1 MPAAV
6 EASSVN
12 APLGPSVER
21 CTSNPLSLDELS
33 RQLTSIRVSDTAT
46 AFAFDGAFTAGPVA
60 PAASVRKTGSTGW
73 LRSQPTTHSSK
84 SELPTQ
90 TRGTASIR
98 PSRGTSAGH
107 TLSTTALVH
116 EAYLK
121 LVNIHQVEWRD
132 RAHFFAMAARLM
144 RRILIDYARGKR
156 REKRG
161 GDAVQVQLTDAFDV
175 PGPVAADDL
184 VALDE
189 ALARLEA
196 QSERQCRVVECRCFA
211 GLSLEETAQTLG
223 ISVATVKR
231 DWDFS
236 RAWLNR
242 ELGNS

>member
-1 MPAAV
+1 V
-6 EASSVN
+6 D
-12 APLGPSVER
+12 ER
-21 CTSNPLSLDELS
+21 ADITGLLRELS
-33 RQLTSIRVSDTAT
+33 QGRRDALDRLIPIVYEELRRIAHGQLRREHT
-46 AFAFDGAFTAGPVA
+46 
-60 PAASVRKTGSTGW
+60 
-73 LRSQPTTHSSK
+73 
-84 SELPTQ
+84 
-90 TRGTASIR
+90 
-98 PSRGTSAGH
+98 GH
-107 TLSTTALVH
+107 TLSTTGLVH

-175 PGPVAADDL
+175 PGPVAVEDL

-211 GLSLEETAQTLG
+211 GLSLEETAHALG

-242 ELGNS
+242 ELGTA

>member
-1 MPAAV
+1 MDERADITGLLRELSQGHHEALDRLMPIV
-6 EASSVN
+6 Y
-12 APLGPSVER
+12 
-21 CTSNPLSLDELS
+21 DEL
-33 RQLTSIRVSDTAT
+33 RRIAHAQLR
-46 AFAFDGAFTAGPVA
+46 
-60 PAASVRKTGSTGW
+60 RE
-73 LRSQPTTHSSK
+73 HS
-84 SELPTQ
+84 
-90 TRGTASIR
+90 
-98 PSRGTSAGH
+98 GH
-107 TLSTTALVH
+107 TLSTTGLVH

-144 RRILIDYARGKR
+144 RRILIDYARGKK

-161 GDAVQVQLTDAFDV
+161 GDAVHVQLTEAFDV

-242 ELGNS
+242 ELRTS

>member
-1 MPAAV
+1 MHPRGADGAVDERADITGLLRELSQGHHEALDRLMPIV
-6 EASSVN
+6 Y
-12 APLGPSVER
+12 
-21 CTSNPLSLDELS
+21 DEL
-33 RQLTSIRVSDTAT
+33 RRIAHGQLRD
-46 AFAFDGAFTAGPVA
+46 
-60 PAASVRKTGSTGW
+60 
-73 LRSQPTTHSSK
+73 
-84 SELPTQ
+84 E
-90 TRGTASIR
+90 R
-98 PSRGTSAGH
+98 PGH

-116 EAYLK
+116 EAYFK
-121 LVNIHQVEWRD
+121 LVDVRRMEWRD

-144 RRILIDYARGKR
+144 RRILIDYARGKK

-161 GDAVQVQLTDAFDV
+161 GDAVHVQLTEAFDV

-242 ELGNS
+242 ELRTS

>member
-1 MPAAV
+1 MGKSFSHARLHPAGRAGAV
-6 EASSVN
+6 DERAAIPGWVWGLSQGRHE
-12 APLGPSVER
+12 PLDRLIPTVS
-21 CTSNPLSLDELS
+21 DEL
-33 RQLTSIRVSDTAT
+33 RRIAHGR
-46 AFAFDGAFTAGPVA
+46 
-60 PAASVRKTGSTGW
+60 
-73 LRSQPTTHSSK
+73 LRH
-84 SELPTQ
+84 EH
-90 TRGTASIR
+90 
-98 PSRGTSAGH
+98 AGH

-116 EAYLK
+116 EAYFK
-121 LVNIHQVEWRD
+121 LVDVRRMEWRD

-242 ELGNS
+242 ELKTS